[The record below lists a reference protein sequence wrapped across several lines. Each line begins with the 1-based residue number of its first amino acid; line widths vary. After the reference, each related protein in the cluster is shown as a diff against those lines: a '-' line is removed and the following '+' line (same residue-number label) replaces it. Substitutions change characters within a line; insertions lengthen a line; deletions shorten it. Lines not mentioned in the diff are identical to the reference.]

1 MKKQL
6 STIVK
11 GIFITGM
18 TLLFIF
24 PVMAQ
29 KETPVITQ
37 DQIARVKELVKP
49 VKDQID
55 KLLSEDK
62 TGTYKAYVEEIN
74 NLNSAKNA
82 KERSSITGKI
92 LDKYSGFFKAV
103 WEKANVDEK
112 SYQTKIRQ
120 IFSGIAGGR
129 LEFQS
134 FLSFSFNLS
143 SIASTVLKPGE
154 PSGPNKCIDVCGIA
168 AGQVTGDAGLISG
181 GGGDYGNCFLRI
193 NAWGAV
199 VAKSELYGYLR
210 NSIRIPGTF
219 PNDNR
224 KLRVKKNYEL
234 RQQCTSFAAIG
245 FGLAETWVHT
255 YQSSEYLLVMSPV
268 VYGATK
274 INFKTMTEEYVLEKK
289 DVALSLF
296 KSYAGTFAYGVS
308 GNWCYTDCASI
319 KWTICEEQ

>member
-1 MKKQL
+1 MKKKL
-6 STIVK
+6 SAIVK
-11 GIFITGM
+11 GIFMTGFI
-18 TLLFIF
+18 LFIIF
-24 PVMAQ
+24 PALGQREV
-29 KETPVITQ
+29 PVISQ
-37 DQIARVKELVKP
+37 DQIARVRDLVKP
-49 VKDQID
+49 LKDQFD

-62 TGTYKAYVEEIN
+62 TGNYKAYLGEID
-74 NLNSAKNA
+74 NLNSVKNV
-82 KERSSITGKI
+82 KERSSITNNI
-92 LDKYSGFFKAV
+92 LQKYSEFFKTIWAAA
-103 WEKANVDEK
+103 KVDER
-112 SYQTKIRQ
+112 SYQAKIRQ
-120 IFSGIAGGR
+120 IFSDVAGGR

-134 FLSFSFNLS
+134 FLSFSFSLS
-143 SIASTVLKPGE
+143 SIASTILKPGE
-154 PSGPNKCIDVCGIA
+154 PSGPNKCIDVCSMA
-168 AGQVTGDAGLISG
+168 AGQVTGDADLISG

-199 VAKSELYGYLR
+199 FGKSELYGYLK
-210 NSIRIPGTF
+210 NNIRIPGTF
-219 PNDNR
+219 ANDNR

-245 FGLAETWVHT
+245 FGYAETWVHT

-296 KSYAGTFAYGVS
+296 KSYAGTWAYGVT

-319 KWTICEEQ
+319 KWGICEEQ

>member
-1 MKKQL
+1 M
-6 STIVK
+6 IA
-11 GIFITGM
+11 F
-18 TLLFIF
+18 TLFMMFSALG
-24 PVMAQ
+24 Q
-29 KETPVITQ
+29 KEIPVITQ

-49 VKDQID
+49 LKDQID
-55 KLLSEDK
+55 KILSEDQ
-62 TGTYKAYVEEIN
+62 TGNYKAYMEDIN
-74 NLNSAKNA
+74 NLNSVKNA

-92 LDKYSGFFKAV
+92 LDKYSDFFKAV
-103 WEKANVDEK
+103 WEKANVDER
-112 SYQTKIRQ
+112 SYQAKIRQ
-120 IFSGIAGGR
+120 IFSGIAGAR

-181 GGGDYGNCFLRI
+181 GGGNYGNCFLKI

-210 NSIRIPGTF
+210 NNIKIPGTF
-219 PNDNR
+219 SNDNR
-224 KLRVKKNYEL
+224 KLRVKKNFEL

-296 KSYAGTFAYGVS
+296 KSYAGTFAYGVC
-308 GNWCYTDCASI
+308 GNWCFSVCASI